1 MMMDLLTK
9 SSYMIHVVPSL
20 GPRQYVSFEDLHSVQ
35 PFKSAFI
42 MYMGPELV
50 ITVTENVLGT

>member
-1 MMMDLLTK
+1 M
-9 SSYMIHVVPSL
+9 VVPSL
-20 GPRQYVSFEDLHSVQ
+20 GPRQYVSSEDLHSVQ
-35 PFKSAFI
+35 PFKSVFI